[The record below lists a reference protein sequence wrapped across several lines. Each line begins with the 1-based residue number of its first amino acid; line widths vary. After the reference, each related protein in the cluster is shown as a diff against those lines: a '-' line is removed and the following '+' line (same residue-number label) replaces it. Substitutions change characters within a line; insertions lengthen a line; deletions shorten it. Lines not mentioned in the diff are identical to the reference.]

1 MCGKSETVKWID
13 VSQPHN
19 RKRRLK
25 DHSKVVQ
32 MQQDDPKSTDLFADS
47 LVDTF
52 YPCRPDDMKDVCLYG
67 FVAEYVKSGV
77 DKNGKIV

>member
-1 MCGKSETVKWID
+1 
-13 VSQPHN
+13 
-19 RKRRLK
+19 
-25 DHSKVVQ
+25 